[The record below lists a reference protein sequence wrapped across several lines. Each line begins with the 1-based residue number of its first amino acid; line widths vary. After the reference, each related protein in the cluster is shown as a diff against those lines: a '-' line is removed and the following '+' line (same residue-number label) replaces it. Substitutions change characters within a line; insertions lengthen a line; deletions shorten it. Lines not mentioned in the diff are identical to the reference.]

1 MSEPERPVEPTGE
14 DFSIVLG
21 GPIYQAYRK
30 FHLAGTG
37 LELLKR
43 RLVGIPLFVWL
54 PVVVLALF
62 EGHAFGSSKA
72 LLYDID
78 VHGRCLVAIPLLIVA
93 EWVVHRRLRGTVR
106 QFTTRNLIAPQ
117 DMRAYEGI
125 MASAMRL
132 RNSVVAE
139 VVQVVLAYAVHWMW
153 GSKVCSSTAPGG
165 ARPRAAS
172 GTTPRPA
179 AWYAFVT
186 LPVFRVL
193 LFRWYWR
200 LFIWYRFLWQVR
212 GLNLQLDALHPD
224 RSAGLGFLANMPAI
238 FTPLLLAHSA
248 MVAAVIQNKIWNT
261 GAKLE
266 DFYVE
271 LGGVVVF
278 LAIIS
283 FTPLFF
289 FGPKLALAKR
299 KAGADYGALAS
310 RYVGEF
316 REKWLAGARLDRRVI
331 GSGDIQ
337 SLADLSGAYQA
348 IRETRFVPITRQSFV
363 QLIVIAGLPLLPLAL
378 NLMRW
383 EELLHARARVLVLGA
398 GAQSV
403 SCRSSTGCLAV
414 RRAGEAESPGP
425 SAGPAAF
432 VDAYA
437 PKSGGLARHGLRSI

>member
-1 MSEPERPVEPTGE
+1 MSEPERPVDATGE

-54 PVVVLALF
+54 PLVVLALF
-62 EGHAFGSSKA
+62 EGHAFGNSKA

-78 VHGRCLVAIPLLIVA
+78 VHGRCLVAIPLLIIA

-106 QFTTRNLIAPQ
+106 QFMTRNLIAPQ
-117 DMRAYEGI
+117 DMRAYEAI
-125 MASAMRL
+125 FASAMRL

-153 GSKVCSSTAPGG
+153 GAKVFFVDGSWRGATEGGEWHYTAAG
-165 ARPRAAS
+165 
-172 GTTPRPA
+172 

-186 LPVFRVL
+186 LPIFRVL

-200 LFIWYRFLWQVR
+200 LFIWYRFLWQVK
-212 GLNLQLDALHPD
+212 GLDLQLDALHPD

-248 MVAAVIQNKIWNT
+248 MVAAVIQNKIWNSV
-261 GAKLE
+261 ARLE
-266 DFYVE
+266 DFMVE
-271 LGGVVVF
+271 LGGVVAF

-283 FTPLFF
+283 FAPLFF
-289 FGPKLALAKR
+289 FSAKLNLARR
-299 KAGADYGALAS
+299 KSGADYGALAS

-316 REKWLAGARLDRRVI
+316 REKWLGERASTERVI

-337 SLADLSGAYQA
+337 SLADLSGAYEA

-363 QLIVIAGLPLLPLAL
+363 QLIGIAALPLLPLAL
-378 NLMRW
+378 NLMPW
-383 EELLHARARVLVLGA
+383 QELLQRALGF
-398 GAQSV
+398 
-403 SCRSSTGCLAV
+403 L
-414 RRAGEAESPGP
+414 
-425 SAGPAAF
+425 F
-432 VDAYA
+432 
-437 PKSGGLARHGLRSI
+437 

>member
-1 MSEPERPVEPTGE
+1 MSEPERPVEVTGE

-54 PVVVLALF
+54 PVIILALF

-106 QFTTRNLIAPQ
+106 QFTTRNLIAPH

-125 MASAMRL
+125 FASAMRL
-132 RNSVVAE
+132 RNSVLAE
-139 VVQVVLAYAVHWMW
+139 VVQVVLAYAVHWVW
-153 GSKVCSSTAPGG
+153 GSKVLLVDGSWRGATDGGEWHYTAAG
-165 ARPRAAS
+165 
-172 GTTPRPA
+172 

-212 GLNLQLDALHPD
+212 GLDLQLDALHPD

-248 MVAAVIQNKIWNT
+248 MVAVVIQNKIWNT

-299 KAGADYGALAS
+299 KSGADYGALAS

-316 REKWLAGARLDRRVI
+316 REKWLGARGSTERVI

-363 QLIVIAGLPLLPLAL
+363 QLIAIAGLPLIPLAL

-383 EELLHARARVLVLGA
+383 EELLSRVLGFL
-398 GAQSV
+398 
-403 SCRSSTGCLAV
+403 
-414 RRAGEAESPGP
+414 
-425 SAGPAAF
+425 F
-432 VDAYA
+432 
-437 PKSGGLARHGLRSI
+437 